1 MSPCSSCVRYSLQRY
16 IRVDSYV
23 CAGARAPGAL
33 PGARASTEPS
43 SPLSNIVLCV
53 LRDSALAV
61 APAQRA
67 RVIINLMRVDR
78 RRASRLTSCRGPC
91 GIVHREAHPGA
102 DLRAAT
108 RTTYVVRSN
117 FDFLAFN
124 ASHTSN
130 PSATVSRNPTMPAP
144 NKPDANVKSSHS
156 CTLAVPVLGSW
167 LVRFLPES
175 KVTDVIS

>member
-23 CAGARAPGAL
+23 CAGARAPGA
-33 PGARASTEPS
+33 RASTEPS
-43 SPLSNIVLCV
+43 SPLINIVLCV

-61 APAQRA
+61 APLNGRGLLLISCASIGVARHDSRHAVGRA
-67 RVIINLMRVDR
+67 ASSIAKRTRAPTCAPRRGRPTEYVRTSISSHLMRR
-78 RRASRLTSCRGPC
+78 IPQTHG
-91 GIVHREAHPGA
+91 
-102 DLRAAT
+102 
-108 RTTYVVRSN
+108 
-117 FDFLAFN
+117 
-124 ASHTSN
+124 

>member
-23 CAGARAPGAL
+23 CAGARAPGA
-33 PGARASTEPS
+33 RASTEPS

-61 APAQRA
+61 APLNGRGFLLISCASIGVA
-67 RVIINLMRVDR
+67 RHDS
-78 RRASRLTSCRGPC
+78 ALTSCRAAASST
-91 GIVHREAHPGA
+91 IARSAPGRRLA
-102 DLRAAT
+102 PTTARGRPTLNV
-108 RTTYVVRSN
+108 RTSIS
-117 FDFLAFN
+117 
-124 ASHTSN
+124 SHLMRRIPQTHG

-167 LVRFLPES
+167 LLA
-175 KVTDVIS
+175 

>member
-23 CAGARAPGAL
+23 CAGARAPGA
-33 PGARASTEPS
+33 RASTEPS
-43 SPLSNIVLCV
+43 SPLSNIVLLCV

-61 APAQRA
+61 APLNGRGLLLISCASIGVARHDSRHAVGRA
-67 RVIINLMRVDR
+67 ASSIAKRTRAPTCAP
-78 RRASRLTSCRGPC
+78 RASD
-91 GIVHREAHPGA
+91 ED
-102 DLRAAT
+102 DLRW
-108 RTTYVVRSN
+108 YVVRSN

-167 LVRFLPES
+167 LLA
-175 KVTDVIS
+175 

>member
-23 CAGARAPGAL
+23 CAGARAPGA
-33 PGARASTEPS
+33 RASTEPS
-43 SPLSNIVLCV
+43 SPLSNIVLLCV

-61 APAQRA
+61 APLNGRGLLL
-67 RVIINLMRVDR
+67 ISC
-78 RRASRLTSCRGPC
+78 ASIGVTTHVMPWAVR
-91 GIVHREAHPGA
+91 HRPSRSEAHPGA
-102 DLRAAT
+102 DLRAET

>member
-1 MSPCSSCVRYSLQRY
+1 MSPCSSCVRYRDTYESTLTFVR
-16 IRVDSYV
+16 R
-23 CAGARAPGAL
+23 GGRP
-33 PGARASTEPS
+33 ARASTEPS

-53 LRDSALAV
+53 LSGFSVGRCA
-61 APAQRA
+61 AQRA

-91 GIVHREAHPGA
+91 GIVHREAHPRAPTCA
-102 DLRAAT
+102 DEDDA
-108 RTTYVVRSN
+108 TTYVRS
-117 FDFLAFN
+117 FELATSIS
-124 ASHTSN
+124 SHLMRRIPQTHG

>member
-23 CAGARAPGAL
+23 CAGARAPGA
-33 PGARASTEPS
+33 RASTEPS

-61 APAQRA
+61 APLNGRGLLLISCASIGVARHDSRHAVGRA
-67 RVIINLMRVDR
+67 ASSIAKRSAPGR
-78 RRASRLTSCRGPC
+78 RLARRD
-91 GIVHREAHPGA
+91 ED
-102 DLRAAT
+102 DLRST
-108 RTTYVVRSN
+108 VRSN